1 MKKKFRMITGII
13 RINRITRNKI
23 IITVL
28 LLLTVCSTA
37 VFSQTEDQH
46 IGNLYLNAADSF
58 YQRNEMVKAEVFL
71 QKSLL
76 YYKDS
81 SDCYYLKALIEKK
94 KSGPTGKITSDLKKA
109 LILRN
114 WSNYKEEDAFFELG
128 KLYSRIKQYIK
139 AVSTLYVIENEKIDN
154 ESFIEAYT
162 ISLLNSGMFETA
174 LDVLN
179 SAVEKFPDN
188 TIFKKRLINLDSTYF
203 DGILLKIL
211 DNNNVYNFDTEII
224 LEVLKNTDDEGI
236 KRELYDKISTRES
249 EYPEIHIEKLKI
261 RKKALESDI
270 DSFFES
276 RGYERLKFIREYRN
290 LISDPDKKSYF
301 DKKLSRVSSVILED
315 YNNDLLNEIV
325 FRVENGSLLWY
336 REDYNQDGINDFYIY
351 YNEGSIETIEF
362 GEKYLINYYHYP
374 LIKNLIINNGSIDVY
389 DFSNRNTMF
398 DITDTG
404 GVFSLP
410 VIDKQYEGKI
420 NSILSRASMHQ
431 KNSPDKNKR
440 IMEYR
445 KNDRI
450 KLYSE
455 IEGNRTVSE
464 GVIKDGNM
472 LYLNRDNNGES
483 SFETKEIYKNGK
495 LEKILYDGNNDG
507 IYELKVEK
515 NSKFW
520 DINGDG
526 IYDLAE
532 RKEDGTVYTGYS
544 TAYDGIYDFEEKK
557 INGRIVSLRKGDIW
571 FDVFYDEKNSLY
583 WINEKLNNI
592 KIEKLEDNIYLN
604 INDRQIY
611 IYKIADNYYAEVLN

>member
-1 MKKKFRMITGII
+1 MKKKFRTETGII
-13 RINRITRNKI
+13 RINRSKI

-37 VFSQTEDQH
+37 VFSQTEEQY
-46 IGNLYLNAADSF
+46 IGELYLNAADSF
-58 YQRNEMVKAEVFL
+58 FQRNDMVKAEVFL

-94 KSGPTGKITSDLKKA
+94 NAGSLEKITSDLKKA

-114 WSNYKEEDAFFELG
+114 WNIYKEEDAFFELG

-139 AVSTLYVIENEKIDN
+139 AVSTLYVIENEKNDDELFID
-154 ESFIEAYT
+154 AYSN
-162 ISLLNSGMFETA
+162 SLLNSGMFETA
-174 LDVLN
+174 SDVLN

-188 TIFKKRLINLDSTYF
+188 TVFKKRLINLDPSYF
-203 DGILLKIL
+203 DSILLKIL
-211 DNNNVYNFDTEII
+211 DNNNIYNFDTEII

-236 KRELYDKISTRES
+236 KRELYDKIKDRGF
-249 EYPEIHIEKLKI
+249 EYPEIQIEKLKI
-261 RKKALESDI
+261 VKKALESDI

-276 RGYERLKFIREYRN
+276 RGYERLKFIRQYRE
-290 LISDPDKKSYF
+290 LISEADKKSYF
-301 DKKLSRVSSVILED
+301 DDKLSQISGLIYED
-315 YNNDLLNEIV
+315 YNNDSLNEIV

-336 REDYNQDGINDFYIY
+336 REDYNQDGVNDFYIY

-362 GEKYLINYYHYP
+362 GEKYLLNYYSYP

-398 DITDTG
+398 DITETG

-410 VIDKQYEGKI
+410 VIDKKYEGKI
-420 NSILSRASMHQ
+420 NDILSRATIHQ

-455 IEGNRTVSE
+455 IEENRIVSE
-464 GVIKDGNM
+464 GVIKDGQI
-472 LYLNRDNNGES
+472 LYLNRDNNSES

-495 LEKILYDGNNDG
+495 LDKILYDGNNDG

-532 RKEDGTVYTGYS
+532 RKEDGIVYTQYS
-544 TAYDGIYDFEEKK
+544 TAYNGIYDFEEKK
-557 INGRIVSLRKGDIW
+557 INGRIVSLRKGNIW
-571 FDVFYDEKNSLY
+571 FEVFYDEKNSLY

-592 KIEKLEDNIYLN
+592 EIEKLEDNIYMN